1 MISLPAHLDCI
12 TIDRYFGG
20 SRVDDG
26 PHDRDSLEKRFV
38 QLSVWT
44 FKPTALMARADFFY
58 WIFEMTSTLMERR
71 VGEVVEST
79 STSFV
84 AQSYQLEGAPA
95 LGGLV
100 RTDSPDIYGV
110 VGSVT
115 TEPLDSAR
123 PVLARGE
130 DAGSEEDVIRDNPQL
145 ARLLTSR
152 FEVFIAG
159 HVEDGVT
166 HQYLPPRPP
175 RVHSFVYACDSDET
189 AQFTSQLDLLRLLL
203 NSGASHSDEIVGAC
217 IRQTA
222 SSHGQPAEFLALACR
237 ALAVELSADVARLN
251 SILRRVAL

>member
-1 MISLPAHLDCI
+1 
-12 TIDRYFGG
+12 
-20 SRVDDG
+20 
-26 PHDRDSLEKRFV
+26 
-38 QLSVWT
+38 
-44 FKPTALMARADFFY
+44 
-58 WIFEMTSTLMERR
+58 
-71 VGEVVEST
+71 
-79 STSFV
+79 
-84 AQSYQLEGAPA
+84 
-95 LGGLV
+95 
-100 RTDSPDIYGV
+100 
-110 VGSVT
+110 
-115 TEPLDSAR
+115 
-123 PVLARGE
+123 
-130 DAGSEEDVIRDNPQL
+130 L

-222 SSHGQPAEFLALACR
+222 PSHGQPAEFLALACR

>member
-1 MISLPAHLDCI
+1 MTVSS
-12 TIDRYFGG
+12 G
-20 SRVDDG
+20 
-26 PHDRDSLEKRFV
+26 RDAG
-38 QLSVWT
+38 Q
-44 FKPTALMARADFFY
+44 
-58 WIFEMTSTLMERR
+58 LMERR

-84 AQSYQLEGAPA
+84 AQCYQLEGAPA

-110 VGSVT
+110 VGTVT

-130 DAGSEEDVIRDNPQL
+130 DAYSEEDVIRDNPQL

-159 HVEDGVT
+159 HVESGVT

-175 RVHSFVYACDSDET
+175 RVHSFVYSCNSDEV
-189 AQFTSQLDLLRLLL
+189 AEFTRNLDLLRLLL

-217 IRQTA
+217 IRQA
-222 SSHGQPAEFLALACR
+222 AACHDQPGFFLSQACR
-237 ALAVELSADVARLN
+237 TLAVELSADVSRLN
-251 SILRRVAL
+251 SILRRVSP

>member
-1 MISLPAHLDCI
+1 
-12 TIDRYFGG
+12 
-20 SRVDDG
+20 
-26 PHDRDSLEKRFV
+26 
-38 QLSVWT
+38 
-44 FKPTALMARADFFY
+44 MA
-58 WIFEMTSTLMERR
+58 RR

-84 AQSYQLEGAPA
+84 AQCYQLEGAPA

-110 VGSVT
+110 VGRVT

-130 DAGSEEDVIRDNPQL
+130 DAESEEDVIRDNPQL

-166 HQYLPPRPP
+166 RQYLPPRPP
-175 RVHSFVYACDSDET
+175 RVHSFVYACSPEEVS
-189 AQFTSQLDLLRLLL
+189 QFTARLDLLRLLL
-203 NSGASHSDEIVGAC
+203 NSGAPHADEIVGAC
-217 IRQTA
+217 IRQA
-222 SSHGQPAEFLALACR
+222 APSHAQPADFLAHACR
-237 ALAVELSADVARLN
+237 TLAVELSADVARLN
-251 SILRRVAL
+251 SILRRVAP

>member
-1 MISLPAHLDCI
+1 M
-12 TIDRYFGG
+12 
-20 SRVDDG
+20 
-26 PHDRDSLEKRFV
+26 
-38 QLSVWT
+38 
-44 FKPTALMARADFFY
+44 
-58 WIFEMTSTLMERR
+58 MERR

-84 AQSYQLEGAPA
+84 AQCYQLEGAPA

-110 VGSVT
+110 VGVVT

-152 FEVFIAG
+152 FQVFIAG
-159 HVEDGVT
+159 HVEDGIT

-175 RVHSFVYACDSDET
+175 KVHSFVYACDREEV
-189 AQFTSQLDLLRLLL
+189 ALFTGHLDLLRLLL
-203 NSGASHSDEIVGAC
+203 NSGANHSDEIVGAC
-217 IRQTA
+217 IRQAA
-222 SSHGQPAEFLALACR
+222 SSHDHPAEFLAHAGRTLAG
-237 ALAVELSADVARLN
+237 ELSADVARLN
-251 SILRRVAL
+251 SILRRVAP

>member
-1 MISLPAHLDCI
+1 MTAP
-12 TIDRYFGG
+12 
-20 SRVDDG
+20 
-26 PHDRDSLEKRFV
+26 
-38 QLSVWT
+38 SVNG
-44 FKPTALMARADFFY
+44 AGRLMA
-58 WIFEMTSTLMERR
+58 RR

-84 AQSYQLEGAPA
+84 AQCYQLEGAPS

-110 VGSVT
+110 VGRIT

-152 FEVFIAG
+152 IDIFITG
-159 HVEDGVT
+159 FIEDGVT

-175 RVHSFVYACDSDET
+175 RVHSFVYSCSPEEIT
-189 AQFTSQLDLLRLLL
+189 QFTERLDLLRLLL
-203 NSGASHSDEIVGAC
+203 NSGVSHADEIVGAC
-217 IRQTA
+217 IRQA
-222 SSHGQPAEFLALACR
+222 AWSHGEPADFLAQVCR
-237 ALAVELSADVARLN
+237 TLAVELSSDVARLN
-251 SILRRVAL
+251 SILRRVSL

>member
-1 MISLPAHLDCI
+1 MVASPSAN
-12 TIDRYFGG
+12 G
-20 SRVDDG
+20 SG
-26 PHDRDSLEKRFV
+26 
-38 QLSVWT
+38 Q
-44 FKPTALMARADFFY
+44 LMA
-58 WIFEMTSTLMERR
+58 RR

-84 AQSYQLEGAPA
+84 AQCYQLEGAPA

-110 VGSVT
+110 VGQVT

-159 HVEDGVT
+159 HVEDGAAR
-166 HQYLPPRPP
+166 QYLPPRPP
-175 RVHSFVYACDSDET
+175 RVHSFVYSCDVDEI
-189 AQFTSQLDLLRLLL
+189 ARFTGSLDLLRLLL
-203 NSGASHSDEIVGAC
+203 NCGAPHADEIVGAC
-217 IRQTA
+217 IRQA
-222 SSHGQPAEFLALACR
+222 APAHQEPEAFLLRACKTM
-237 ALAVELSADVARLN
+237 AVELSADVARLN
-251 SILRRVAL
+251 SILRRVAP